1 MNGPRFA
8 TAPILVKRTLT
19 TANANRNGTGTLE
32 TLYTVPATYDFAP
45 PPAFASG
52 LGTYTVPNANQ
63 TARGQGLR
71 VARIRAIATGISGD
85 GVLCIY
91 TGTDLYDQIKINA
104 ITTVTAGVLT
114 WKDVL
119 DFETTGG
126 WQVPAG
132 TVIAVSAT
140 VVSSPIVVTLEGGM
154 G

>member
-8 TAPILVKRTLT
+8 TAPILAKRTIT
-19 TANANRNGTGTLE
+19 TANTNRNGTGALDTLF
-32 TLYTVPATYDFAP
+32 TVPATYDFAP
-45 PPAFASG
+45 PPAFAAG
-52 LGTYTVPNANQ
+52 LGTYTIATANQ
-63 TARGQGLR
+63 TARAQGLR
-71 VARIRAIATGISGD
+71 VSRIRAIATGASGD

-91 TGTDLYDQIKINA
+91 TGTDFYDQIKINA

-119 DFETTGG
+119 EFESIGG
-126 WQVPAG
+126 WQVPPG

-140 VVSSPIVVTLEGGM
+140 VVSSPIVVTLEGGI